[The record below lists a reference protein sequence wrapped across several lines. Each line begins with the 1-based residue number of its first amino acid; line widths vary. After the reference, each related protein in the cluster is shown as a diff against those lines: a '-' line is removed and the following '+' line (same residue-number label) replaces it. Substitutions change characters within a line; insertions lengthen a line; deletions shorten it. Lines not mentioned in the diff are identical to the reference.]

1 MKHRKGI
8 TLPEVLIVVAIVLS
22 LLVLLWFALGPT
34 ALGKGKEARIRSD
47 LMQIHLGMQLYR
59 SEYDGHLP
67 PSHRALATVTGKDL
81 KRPEW
86 TKEVEADC
94 GVGRAFYFYAR
105 SRTILEGE
113 GTYDPVFRYDA
124 AKHPYV
130 KSNFHC
136 RRTGGKVRVI
146 NFRDPKD
153 RVGEARIVPEILVL
167 GVREDGGQGW
177 FWQTEQWE
185 LEYADKRT
193 FGGKRK

>member
-67 PSHRALATVTGKDL
+67 PSHRALATVTGRNL
-81 KRPEW
+81 ERPEW
-86 TKEVEADC
+86 TKEVEVEC
-94 GVGRAFYFYAR
+94 GVGRAIYYFAR
-105 SRTILEGE
+105 SIATIEGE
-113 GTYDPVFRYDA
+113 KTYEPVFQYDA
-124 AKHPYV
+124 KKHPYI

-136 RRTGGKVRVI
+136 RWTGGQIRVI
-146 NFRDPKD
+146 HFRGPKD
-153 RVGEARIVPEILVL
+153 RVGEAKVQPEILVI
-167 GVREDGGQGW
+167 GVTEEGSLGW

-185 LEYADKRT
+185 YEYMMKRS
-193 FGGKRK
+193 FGGQRK